1 MKQVDTITMV
11 AKRTRRQHSAE
22 FKSQV
27 VKACCAPGVSIAGV
41 ALAHGLNANLVR
53 RWLTE
58 HGVTPQSRR
67 AGSQSAG
74 AVLLP
79 TPPFVPVTVES
90 APAALP
96 EIRIEVRRGAACDA
110 PLACAGS
117 GGMRRLAQGLAA
129 MI

>member
-53 RWLTE
+53 RWLIE
-58 HGVTPQSRR
+58 HGVTPESRR
-67 AGSQSAG
+67 AGSQSVG

-90 APAALP
+90 VPAALP
-96 EIRIEVRRGAACDA
+96 DIRIELRRGAAA
-110 PLACAGS
+110 VTLHWPVQAAAQCAVWLKDWL
-117 GGMRRLAQGLAA
+117 R
-129 MI
+129 